1 MRILLLFC
9 CVWVLGACNPTDAPP
24 PNLLTEAQ
32 MVEFLADLHLSEQRV
47 AELRLQS
54 QDSSLAVFRRVEQ
67 DLFRR
72 HRIDTAAYR
81 QSYQYYAAR
90 PERFKLIYQA
100 VVDSLTKRD
109 ERLKKSANSRPTA
122 ADSAQRAR

>member
-1 MRILLLFC
+1 MRILRLFC
-9 CVWVLGACNPTDAPP
+9 CAWALGACNPTDAPP
-24 PNLLTEAQ
+24 PNLLTEGQ
-32 MVEFLADLHLSEQRV
+32 MASFLADLHVSEQRV

-67 DLFRR
+67 ELFRR
-72 HRIDTAAYR
+72 HGMDTAAYR

-90 PERFKLIYQA
+90 PERFKIIYQA
-100 VVDSLTKRD
+100 VVDSLMKRD
-109 ERLKKSANSRPTA
+109 ERLKKSANSRPAA